1 MKQEDWTKQLRDKLA
16 DYEMPAP
23 ADLWADIEASLPQP
37 TVVRRRRVVPL
48 WGRVAAAAAIAALV
62 LTGGYLLWPTATE
75 QSVVAVAD
83 TPVPPQHRPVSVE
96 QGATTVVAADS
107 PMKSASLF
115 AKAHPMAHQ
124 EDVDGVEVQKVQE
137 DLRGEQKTTTPQ
149 DASAPPVPSTPDT
162 SPDHVVSQLDEQIA
176 AARRSVRSRISLG
189 LYASNGFGDQSTA
202 NPVMMSQTMLS
213 YYDYQQYM
221 LPTSSRARTR
231 ETAYLANYEERQ
243 VHYQPISFGLTANI
257 PISSNVSVVTGLVYT
272 RLRSDFTNVMGG
284 YPLEQQQ
291 TLHYIGVPLA
301 IQYRLWQHGGL
312 HVYATAGGQAD
323 FNVKAKFVSEGVSM
337 DVDRDRL
344 QWSLQTAVGLQY
356 DLLQRVGLYVEPGLK
371 YYPDNGSRLKNY
383 LKDKPTN
390 FNLQVGVRLN
400 F

>member
-23 ADLWADIEASLPQP
+23 ADLWADIEARLPQS
-37 TVVRRRRVVPL
+37 TIARRRRVVPL

-75 QSVVAVAD
+75 LPVVAVVD
-83 TPVPPQHRPVSVE
+83 TPVPPRHRPVSVE
-96 QGATTVVAADS
+96 QVTTTVAAVEI
-107 PMKSASLF
+107 PMKSASLP
-115 AKAHPMAHQ
+115 AKVHPMVHQ
-124 EDVDGVEVQKVQE
+124 EDVGVVDVQKVQD
-137 DLRGEQKTTTPQ
+137 DLSGNQETAVPQ
-149 DASAPPVPSTPDT
+149 DAPASRAPTTPVS
-162 SPDHVVSQLDEQIA
+162 SPDYVVSHLDEQIA
-176 AARRSVRSRISLG
+176 AARRSVRSRFSLS
-189 LYASNGFGDQSTA
+189 LYASNGFGDQSTS
-202 NPVMMSQTMLS
+202 NPVMMSQAMLS

-221 LPTSSRARTR
+221 LSTSSRARTR

-257 PISSNVSVVTGLVYT
+257 PISSGVSVVTGLVYT

-291 TLHYIGVPLA
+291 TLHYIGVLLA
-301 IQYRLWQHGGL
+301 IQYRLWQLGGL

-323 FNVKAKFVSEGVSM
+323 FNVKAKIVSEGVPM
-337 DVDRDRL
+337 DEDRDRL
-344 QWSLQTAVGLQY
+344 QWSLQAAVGLQY
-356 DLLQRVGLYVEPGLK
+356 DLLQRVGLYMEPGLK
-371 YYPDNGSRLKNY
+371 YYPDNGSQLKNY
-383 LKDKPTN
+383 LKHKPTN